1 MRLITRC
8 TLWQVLD
15 VVLGPGEA
23 VDIIQGHFQGTGVL
37 RITFSHCCLIPPI
50 IKMATSLIYLS
61 QHQQMMTMVLPQY
74 VANKPNANELVAVV
88 KVAVQTRLCIT
99 HFLFLQNWNSL
110 LMDSSKGRN
119 YNLFK
124 SDNKCEMYLSS
135 LTGTSLHTMF
145 KFRTANHKLPIE
157 TGRWNNVE
165 LSERK
170 CQLCERNH
178 IGDEFHYLLECT
190 FFRNER
196 RRYIDQQFYRS
207 PNVLKFK
214 QLLQTT
220 DTEKLISLSQFMKII
235 MHAFK

>member
-1 MRLITRC
+1 MQRPLTYIPRIMNVLKCKMINFWARLLMGKTSKLSYNMYLFMLKSDEINSKWISYIQAILDNTGRHD
-8 TLWQVLD
+8 LWLHH
-15 VVLGPGEA
+15 PA
-23 VDIIQGHFQGTGVL
+23 
-37 RITFSHCCLIPPI
+37 RITLSTCKLI
-50 IKMATSLIYLS
+50 K
-61 QHQQMMTMVLPQY
+61 
-74 VANKPNANELVAVV
+74 
-88 KVAVQTRLCIT
+88 QTL
-99 HFLFLQNWNSL
+99 LDQFLQNWNSL

-124 SDNKCEMYLSS
+124 SDNKCEAYLSS

-145 KFRTANHKLPIE
+145 KFRTANH
-157 TGRWNNVE
+157 NNVE

-220 DTEKLISLSQFMKII
+220 DTEKLISLSKFMKII
-235 MHAFK
+235 MHSFK